1 MELNCEDILVHILK
15 SLISA
20 IVDIY
25 KCRLS
30 HIRVKFICVH
40 HISMVLGRNIN
51 TACCK
56 ILNRMVSTSVS
67 VLHLVCICACCKCHE
82 LMSEA
87 DCKNRHIAVIKL
99 LYFLYNIYTLLWIS
113 RSV

>member
-20 IVDIY
+20 VVDIY

-30 HIRVKFICVH
+30 HIRVKLICVN

-51 TACCK
+51 TACRK
-56 ILNRMVSTSVS
+56 ILNR
-67 VLHLVCICACCKCHE
+67 
-82 LMSEA
+82 MSEA